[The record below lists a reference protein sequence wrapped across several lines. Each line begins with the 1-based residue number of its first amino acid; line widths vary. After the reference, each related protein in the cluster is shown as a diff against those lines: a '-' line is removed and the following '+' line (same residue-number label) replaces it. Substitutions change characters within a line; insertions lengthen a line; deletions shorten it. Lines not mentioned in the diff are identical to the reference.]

1 MHAWIG
7 ACERHSKSTED
18 SRRIAAA
25 ETYAASL
32 TVVCGVD
39 GMGAGL
45 GTVPFPTKERVPSAG
60 GPWTFEKSALLRPKK
75 KGLLSAAV
83 MTKGKEVV
91 RKVVNV
97 YQALEKKFL
106 VNDKLPSGW
115 NDDDLNDAIL
125 YNLYMS
131 YKARMEA
138 EVKVKKEPKEE
149 GEAEKESGGVDG
161 QHVGGAGTEGS
172 PIDMEVPG
180 QRPPELNDQDD
191 DIEEVDPALDLDVDV
206 FSQELLTIKSDFQVN
221 AAEMARYEAKEQVS
235 FCAFKMFGSRSPS
248 IKALP
253 WLKSMPPEKEK
264 PDGGVSNASR
274 AAQKDESRSRRGMK
288 PERHED
294 DMKPSSGSAKPQAQL
309 PESLD
314 ITALAVRMHGT
325 ACMQYKLQ
333 VDAAKDLFSF
343 AQPGEEADAAKAAV
357 MVILKAGAPT
367 LNDMLE
373 QLRCKQQEQQ

>member
-32 TVVCGVD
+32 TVVCGPD

-75 KGLLSAAV
+75 KGLFSAAV

-131 YKARMEA
+131 HKARMEA
-138 EVKVKKEPKEE
+138 EVKVKKETKEE
-149 GEAEKESGGVDG
+149 GEAEKGSGGVDG

-172 PIDMEVPG
+172 PLDMEVPG

-264 PDGGVSNASR
+264 PDGVSHASR
-274 AAQKDESRSRRGMK
+274 AAQKDESRARRGL
-288 PERHED
+288 EQD
-294 DMKPSSGSAKPQAQL
+294 DMKPSANIKPAGEPQAQL

-333 VDAAKDLFSF
+333 VDAAKDLFTF

-367 LNDMLE
+367 LNDMLK